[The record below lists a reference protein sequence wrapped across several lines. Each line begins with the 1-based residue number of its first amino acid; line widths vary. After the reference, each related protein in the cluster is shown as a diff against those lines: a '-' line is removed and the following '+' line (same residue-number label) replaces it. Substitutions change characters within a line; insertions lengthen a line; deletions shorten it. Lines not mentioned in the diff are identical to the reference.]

1 MKKLGKIDLIYNK
14 LTALPAFGKDVNL
27 VQGTFDYNEIARI
40 EKDADGYFC
49 GMDDVESLSFSHN
62 ELTEFPDI
70 FDAKSIYI
78 MASIDFSYNKI
89 KEVKTDKGIN
99 TNNLSLAGNA
109 LKTFPKDLF
118 TAGSPLT
125 VLNLSG
131 NQIEE
136 ITNDDIKGEKTY
148 MMTSLDFVEQSFEEI
163 TG

>member
-1 MKKLGKIDLIYNK
+1 
-14 LTALPAFGKDVNL
+14 
-27 VQGTFDYNEIARI
+27 
-40 EKDADGYFC
+40 
-49 GMDDVESLSFSHN
+49 MDDVESLSFSHN

-70 FDAKSIYI
+70 FDASSIYI

-89 KEVKTDKGIN
+89 SKVEPTKGIN

-136 ITNDDIKGEKTY
+136 ITNDDIKGEKR
-148 MMTSLDFVEQSFEEI
+148 I
-163 TG
+163 